1 MKLTLSIIL
10 SFYLS
15 ICYCQTYSDEI
26 NNKEISTFFEELNL
40 SKRHEIKKINRQII
54 SWEKEQIFGTK
65 DSIKLFLDYEKYLLT
80 NDTINKYLSV
90 NDIDYIQKQ
99 YLSFKKANWN
109 LSEFKDF
116 ELIDSV
122 EINKIL
128 NRSIKKKRRLKNN
141 YAYSFSIPLFSLD
154 KKYVILIEEYYCG
167 FMCSDQCIKIYQK
180 IDNSANWKEIA
191 HWSCFAT

>member
-40 SKRHEIKKINRQII
+40 SKRHELKKINRQII

-167 FMCSDQCIKIYQK
+167 FMCSDKCIKIYQK

>member
-122 EINKIL
+122 GINKIL
-128 NRSIKKKRRLKNN
+128 NRSIKRKRKLKNN

>member
-26 NNKEISTFFEELNL
+26 NNKEISRFFEELKL
-40 SKRHEIKKINRQII
+40 SKRHEIKKVNSQII

-65 DSIKLFLDYEKYLLT
+65 DSIKLFLDYENYLLK
-80 NDTINKYLSV
+80 NDTINKYLSIH
-90 NDIDYIQKQ
+90 DINYIQRQ

-141 YAYSFSIPLFSLD
+141 YAYSFSVPLFSLD

-167 FMCSDQCIKIYQK
+167 FMCSDECIKIYQK

-191 HWSCFAT
+191 RWSCFAT